1 MNKETSMYQKL
12 AVALMFVAV
21 FCTLFALTLANLNEI
36 KPLAIV
42 TGVSVGL
49 SLWLLNWGEKK

>member
-42 TGVSVGL
+42 IAICVGS
-49 SLWLLNWGEKK
+49 SLLLLNRAKN